1 MGVTAESAVT
11 PTVIVV
17 LSLISSAS
25 CAYMY
30 TVVDTMCV
38 LNNAIVSKN
47 SFYFVNNSQ
56 NNWKMNI
63 LKLLCF
69 VGQEISLL
77 LVLPCEAYRQ
87 RELDTL
93 VVILSVCLSVITG
106 IHFQVF
112 KPL

>member
-1 MGVTAESAVT
+1 MQVNIPVTVTGRYYHSLSVWSVT
-11 PTVIVV
+11 PTTNWIIVFGGGTQYTDTQVIE
-17 LSLISSAS
+17 LSK
-25 CAYMY
+25 YMY
-30 TVVDTMCV
+30 TVVDIMCV

-77 LVLPCEAYRQ
+77 LVLPCEA
-87 RELDTL
+87 
-93 VVILSVCLSVITG
+93 
-106 IHFQVF
+106 
-112 KPL
+112 

>member
-1 MGVTAESAVT
+1 MQVNIPVTVTRRRYHSLSVWSVT
-11 PTVIVV
+11 PTTNWIIVFGGEGGYTDTQVIE
-17 LSLISSAS
+17 LSK
-25 CAYMY
+25 YMY

-77 LVLPCEAYRQ
+77 LVLPCEA
-87 RELDTL
+87 
-93 VVILSVCLSVITG
+93 
-106 IHFQVF
+106 
-112 KPL
+112 

>member
-1 MGVTAESAVT
+1 MQVNIPDAVTVRCWHSLSVWSVT
-11 PTVIVV
+11 PTTNWIIVFGGGGYTDTQVIE
-17 LSLISSAS
+17 LSK
-25 CAYMY
+25 YMY

-38 LNNAIVSKN
+38 LNNVIVSKN

-77 LVLPCEAYRQ
+77 LVLPCKA
-87 RELDTL
+87 
-93 VVILSVCLSVITG
+93 
-106 IHFQVF
+106 
-112 KPL
+112 

>member
-1 MGVTAESAVT
+1 MQVNIPGTVTGRWSHSLSVWSVT
-11 PTVIVV
+11 PTTNWIIVFGGERGYTDTQVIE
-17 LSLISSAS
+17 LSK
-25 CAYMY
+25 YMY

-77 LVLPCEAYRQ
+77 LVLPRKA
-87 RELDTL
+87 
-93 VVILSVCLSVITG
+93 
-106 IHFQVF
+106 
-112 KPL
+112 

>member
-1 MGVTAESAVT
+1 MQVNIPDTVTRRCYHSLSVWSVT
-11 PTVIVV
+11 PTTNWIIVFGGIGGYTDTQVIE
-17 LSLISSAS
+17 LSK
-25 CAYMY
+25 YMY

-56 NNWKMNI
+56 NNWKMDI

-77 LVLPCEAYRQ
+77 LVLTCKA
-87 RELDTL
+87 
-93 VVILSVCLSVITG
+93 
-106 IHFQVF
+106 
-112 KPL
+112 